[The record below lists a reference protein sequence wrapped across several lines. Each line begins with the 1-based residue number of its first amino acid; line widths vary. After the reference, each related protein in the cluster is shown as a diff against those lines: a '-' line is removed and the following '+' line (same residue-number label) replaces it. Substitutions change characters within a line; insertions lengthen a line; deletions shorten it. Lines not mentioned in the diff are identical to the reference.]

1 MRWAWS
7 IIYDREKKKSIRM
20 KIGRGILVIIY
31 IVKKWIAASRF
42 GRKGLNGWNMKNFN
56 PLIRFLF
63 GYYAI
68 H

>member
-42 GRKGLNGWNMKNFN
+42 GRKGLN
-56 PLIRFLF
+56 
-63 GYYAI
+63 
-68 H
+68 